1 MKTFNHQEIIQA
13 LHTILNIE
21 QHISG
26 LDYLKEITKNIA
38 KTLETKYVLIGHSI
52 RPGNDSVKTDVV
64 WADDNFRDNFTYKL
78 KDTPCENVFTGK
90 RVCIYPHN
98 VTGNFPKDKLLKEMG
113 VESYIGAPM
122 LTVDGDLSGILI
134 LLDGEPIKD
143 VGFYSA
149 IIEFLAVRIG
159 AELERYYIEEKL
171 KQQVVKRTA
180 ELNKTNQEL
189 KKALTDI
196 KTLQGILPICSKCK
210 NIRDDRG
217 FWQQVESYISK
228 HSQASF
234 SHAICPNCEKEYYA
248 DLESF
253 LTETNK

>member
-1 MKTFNHQEIIQA
+1 MKSFNNQEIIQA

-38 KTLETKYVLIGHSI
+38 NTLETKYVLIGHSI
-52 RPGNDSVKTDVV
+52 KPENDCVKTDVV
-64 WADDNFRDNFTYKL
+64 WADDDFYDNFTYEL
-78 KDTPCENVFTGK
+78 KNTPCENVFTGN
-90 RVCIYPHN
+90 RVCLYPQN
-98 VTGNFPKDKLLKEMG
+98 VTGKFPKDTLLIKMG
-113 VESYIGAPM
+113 VESYVGAPM

-134 LLDGEPIKD
+134 LLDTEPIED
-143 VGFYSA
+143 VGFYST

-171 KQQVVKRTA
+171 KQQVAERTA

-189 KKALTDI
+189 KKALSEI
-196 KTLQGILPICSKCK
+196 ETLQGIIPICSTCK
-210 NIRDDRG
+210 NIRDDKG

-234 SHAICPNCEKEYYA
+234 SHAICPECEKEYYA
-248 DLESF
+248 DLETF
-253 LTETNK
+253 LKERNK